1 MRIVGLLS
9 AQIPIRG
16 PEESGCVTSFE
27 WLIAIFAFFLL
38 TPSEGDCS
46 EFTYFKLTDIEGKL
60 KLGYS
65 FNETK
70 LFSENTSTFEKR
82 PARAQELSMNTMSY
96 IFHPNLVEMEFG
108 GGVRLDQDKLINSR
122 GTESSSGT
130 VYDVSGRWNFLKQKP
145 YPFNI
150 YFTQSHPTKSVG
162 IADVLTLET
171 KSYGMSFFLRKPLVR
186 SPISLYADHSQNK
199 GEGSQSIIDDTTDS
213 LTLSMR
219 SNIGNYGTGQLG
231 LSTVS
236 KKSKSGST
244 NLPLVESESTTDS
257 LDWSGRMLFGAD
269 RTVEMTNYLL
279 LSRDEQ
285 SNTIDRDR
293 AQFYNSLNWD
303 LSKALV
309 LYNTYSYSGT
319 KYETNKTENHNI
331 VIGATEHV
339 TSAWDVSSYVEAL
352 RESSSEFER
361 ATDSV
366 AGSVNYQGEINDRWS
381 SSAGYTAQYRLTSQ
395 ITEQHTVSVRDE
407 SHVLAGLT
415 AVPLGNE
422 FVLAGSVVVSNFNHT
437 QTYVENI
444 DYRVTVVGTET
455 RIERMASGNITD
467 GETVQVDYFYEL
479 DGSYDYKEINQTLS
493 LLYSLYR
500 RYNFFLNYS
509 YSRPML
515 QSGNPVR
522 SLITVERYR
531 FGADAQVPITK
542 TMEYGWEIE
551 AERRIDELHPFKRG
565 AIEVNFTTA
574 LPFYSSIANFSSGYE
589 YINNEL
595 SPIDVKETRYSA
607 TLSARP
613 GWGSVASFESSYR
626 RDIGGEELKT
636 FTDAALQY
644 SWQRGKLS
652 FSLAGRYTKE
662 HQGETVRTHAKIEAA
677 LSRYF
682 R

>member
-1 MRIVGLLS
+1 MKISGLFS

-16 PEESGCVTSFE
+16 QKKSGFE
-27 WLIAIFAFFLL
+27 ASCDCLIAIFVFFVLIP
-38 TPSEGDCS
+38 TRGDCS
-46 EFTYFKLTDIEGKL
+46 EFTYFKLTDIEGEL

-65 FNETK
+65 FYETK

-82 PARAQELSMNTMSY
+82 PARAQELTMNTRSY
-96 IFHPNLVEMEFG
+96 IFHPNLVEMELG
-108 GGVRLDQDKLINSR
+108 GGVRLDQDTLINSK

-130 VYDVSGRWNFLKQKP
+130 VYDVNGRWSFLKQKP
-145 YPFNI
+145 YPFNL

-171 KSYGMSFFLRKPLVR
+171 KSYGMSFFLRKPIVGN
-186 SPISLYADHSQNK
+186 PISLHADHSQSK

-213 LTLSMR
+213 ITVSMR
-219 SNIGNYGTGQLG
+219 LNIGNFGTGQLG
-231 LSTVS
+231 VSTVS
-236 KKSKSGST
+236 KNSKSGST
-244 NLPLVESESTTDS
+244 NLPLVVSESTTDS
-257 LDWSGRMLFGAD
+257 LDWSGRMVFGPE

-279 LSRDEQ
+279 LSKDEQ

-303 LSKALV
+303 LSKSLE

-319 KYETNKTENHNI
+319 RYETNETNNHNI
-331 VIGATEHV
+331 VLGATEHL
-339 TSAWDVSSYVEAL
+339 TSAWDVSSFVEAI
-352 RESSSEFER
+352 RETSSEFER
-361 ATDSV
+361 ATDSI
-366 AGSVNYQGEINDRWS
+366 AGSVNYQGIINDRWS

-395 ITEQHTVSVRDE
+395 LTEQHSVSVRDE
-407 SHVLAGLT
+407 SHVLVGLT

-422 FVLAGSVVVSNFNHT
+422 FVIAGSVVVSNFNHT

-444 DYRVTVVGTET
+444 DYRLTVVGTET
-455 RIERMASGNITD
+455 RIERITSGNITD
-467 GETVQVDYFYEL
+467 GETVVVDYFYEL

-500 RYNFFLNYS
+500 RYNFFINYS

-522 SLITVERYR
+522 SLITIERYR
-531 FGADAQVPITK
+531 FGADAQVPITQ
-542 TMEYGWEIE
+542 TMEYGWELE

-565 AIEVNFTTA
+565 AVEVNFTTA
-574 LPFYSSIANFSSGYE
+574 LPFYSTIANFSSGYE

-613 GWGSVASFESSYR
+613 GWGSNASFESSYR
-626 RDIGGEELKT
+626 RDIGGDELKT

-644 SWQRGKLS
+644 SWQKGKLN

-662 HQGETVRTHAKIEAA
+662 HQGETERTHAKIEAT